1 MWTNIKRILRS
12 GFIQFWRSSFVSIS
26 SIFVMVITLAVIT
39 SSIFVNAI
47 LERTLSEIRGQVDV
61 NVYFAPQAEEASV
74 FDIREELESLPEVAE
89 VTYVSRDQALADFRL
104 RHQNDSTIIQSLE
117 EIGDNPLGAILNVRA
132 VQPDQYE
139 SIAAYLNDNGTLTNE
154 GLPIIERVSYE
165 DSKTAIDR
173 LSRIIDAAEQF
184 GVGILAVLVTLS
196 IIITFNTIRLAIYI
210 SREEISVMRLVG
222 ASNKYIRGPF
232 VVTGVICGVVASA
245 ITLVLFYPI
254 AYWIGGQ
261 TAGFFSGFNIFEY
274 YISRFGFIFIVVLTS
289 AICMGAISSW
299 LAVRKYLR

>member
-1 MWTNIKRILRS
+1 
-12 GFIQFWRSSFVSIS
+12 
-26 SIFVMVITLAVIT
+26 MVITLAVIT

>member
-1 MWTNIKRILRS
+1 
-12 GFIQFWRSSFVSIS
+12 
-26 SIFVMVITLAVIT
+26 MVITLAVIT

-47 LERTLSEIRGQVDV
+47 LQRTLSEIRGQVDV
-61 NVYFAPQAEEASV
+61 NVYFAPQADEASV
-74 FDIREELESLPEVAE
+74 FDIREELERLPEVAE

-139 SIAAYLNDNGTLTNE
+139 SIAAYLTDNSTLTNE

-173 LSRIIDAAEQF
+173 LTRIINAAERF
-184 GVGILAVLVTLS
+184 GVGILAILVTLS

-232 VVTGVICGVVASA
+232 VVTGIICGVVASA
-245 ITLVLFYPI
+245 ITFLLFYPI
-254 AYWIGGQ
+254 TYWVGGQ
-261 TAGFFSGFNIFEY
+261 TAGFFSGFNVFEY
-274 YISRFGFIFIVVLTS
+274 YISRFGFIFVVVLVS
-289 AICMGAISSW
+289 AVCMGAISSW